1 MIVDSLIDIGL
12 TEKEAR
18 LYVALL
24 ENGVSTP
31 KDAAE
36 KSGIN
41 RTTAY
46 VLLDELVEKGFVSA
60 TDDGDTKKY
69 QAESPDM
76 LMSIVDARLK
86 ECRETEKIAA
96 DIVPTLHH
104 MSETLRFKPTVRFF
118 EGWSGIK
125 TVFDEI
131 VTMTKGGSICA
142 LLPADTLEEANSQYE
157 HDFFERLSA
166 QDTSL
171 SAIQPVST
179 VPSLLPEHMKGTR
192 HRVPLELFNIKSDVY
207 IYNDCVALISIREE
221 FGAIIQ
227 GDDVAVLMREIFTL
241 ASAEAQLIN
250 TVPN

>member
-12 TEKEAR
+12 TEKEAK

-24 ENGVSTP
+24 ENGVSSP
-31 KDAAE
+31 KEAAE
-36 KSGIN
+36 NSGIN

-46 VLLDELVEKGFVSA
+46 MLLDELVEKGFVSS
-60 TDDGDTKKY
+60 TDDGDAKKY

-86 ECRETEKIAA
+86 ECRETEKIA
-96 DIVPTLHH
+96 DEVVPTLHD

-125 TVFDEI
+125 SVFDEI
-131 VTMTKGGSICA
+131 ATKTKGGSICA
-142 LLPADTLEEANSQYE
+142 LLPADTLDEANSDYE
-157 HDFFERLSA
+157 REFFERLTA
-166 QDTSL
+166 QGTSL
-171 SAIQPVST
+171 FAIQPVSD
-179 VPSLLPEHMKGTR
+179 VPSLLPGHMKGTR

-207 IYNDCVALISIREE
+207 IYGDYLALISIREE

-227 GDDVAVLMREIFTL
+227 GDDVAVLMREIFSL
-241 ASAEAQLIN
+241 AAAEAKLLQ
-250 TVPN
+250 VAG